1 MERRRRPPG
10 IPVDPARVRQAR
22 LAAGLSLADIAGDE
36 VSRTQIHFIEHG
48 RSRPSQ
54 RILDLIAARTG
65 KPVSYFIL
73 SGHAESRQA
82 HDEES
87 LARQLSELAGRVRR
101 FSLNKRLTRS
111 ERESL
116 KLLELTLRQAVVLTT
131 LLEAKAAK

>member
-1 MERRRRPPG
+1 M
-10 IPVDPARVRQAR
+10 
-22 LAAGLSLADIAGDE
+22 ADIAGDE

-65 KPVSYFIL
+65 KPVSYFTL
-73 SGHAESRQA
+73 SAHAESRQA
-82 HDEES
+82 HDDES

-101 FSLNKRLTRS
+101 FAGNKRLTRS

-116 KLLELTLRQAVVLTT
+116 KLLELTLRQAVVLAT
-131 LLEAKAAK
+131 LLEAKASK

>member
-65 KPVSYFIL
+65 KPVSYFTL
-73 SGHAESRQA
+73 SPHAESRQA

-101 FSLNKRLTRS
+101 FALNKRLTRS

-131 LLEAKAAK
+131 LLEAKTAK